1 MPECTPHPCRTMADQ
16 NSARPLEEKL
26 ARLERHI
33 VEQDAEMF
41 RMSQAIDKLVKRC
54 EKLEG
59 RLAES
64 GNDSPV
70 DPSRTPADDI
80 PPHY

>member
-1 MPECTPHPCRTMADQ
+1 MADQ
-16 NSARPLEEKL
+16 IRASLLEEKI

-33 VEQDAEMF
+33 TEQDGEMF
-41 RMSQAIDKLVKRC
+41 RMSKAIDKLAKRC

-59 RLAES
+59 RLADE
-64 GNDSPV
+64 GGASPV
-70 DPSRTPADDI
+70 DPSRTPQDEV